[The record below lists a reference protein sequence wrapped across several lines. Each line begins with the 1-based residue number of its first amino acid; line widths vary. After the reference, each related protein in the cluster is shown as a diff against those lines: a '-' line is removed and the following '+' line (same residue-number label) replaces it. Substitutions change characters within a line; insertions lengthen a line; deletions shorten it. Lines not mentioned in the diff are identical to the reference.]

1 MTVGIL
7 GGTGPP
13 GRGLI
18 AISRRCT
25 AHSSLMVMDLP

>member
-7 GGTGPP
+7 GGAGPQ

-18 AISRRCT
+18 AINRRRT